1 VKSGLKSC
9 HFLAYFDIFSR
20 RKIEI
25 HEKLPWVMVT
35 GRKNAGK
42 RLQRAGKSK
51 NGARNGQNM

>member
-25 HEKLPWVMVT
+25 HGKLTFLKVT
-35 GRKNAGK
+35 GRKNAVKGS
-42 RLQRAGKSK
+42 QRAEKSK
-51 NGARNGQNM
+51 NGARNEQNM